1 MTAAGKTSGANNG
14 KIAWTSELSVGVGV
28 FDEQHKQ
35 VILMINRLIDAQEAA
50 TNSVVVS
57 DLLDRMT
64 RYARDH

>member
-14 KIAWTSELSVGVGV
+14 KIAWASELIVGVGV
-28 FDEQHKQ
+28 FVEQHKQ
-35 VILMINRLIDAQEAA
+35 VILMISRLIDAQEAV